1 MGNFR
6 LPAGVERLID
16 IVASLGAMALLFVP
30 GVILLL
36 AIKIDSKG
44 SPFYRQ
50 RRAGKQGRPFWM
62 LKFRTMVENAEH
74 LGLGLE
80 VAHQDSR
87 ITRVGQV
94 LRAWSIDEMPQL
106 YNVLKGEMCLVGP
119 RPARMDQIEKFS
131 PEERRRMLVKPGLT
145 GWAQINGRNLLSWKD
160 RIKLDLWYVE
170 HETFGLNLKILFKT
184 VWVAFVSKNGNY
196 GPEGVTRDYGA

>member
-1 MGNFR
+1 MVIFSPVIIITAIVIKLTSPGPVLVEKESLHMKRMGKGEKTFR
-6 LPAGVERLID
+6 LYKFRSMMV
-16 IVASLGAMALLFVP
+16 GAD
-30 GVILLL
+30 ILL
-36 AIKIDSKG
+36 KRD
-44 SPFYRQ
+44 P
-50 RRAGKQGRPFWM
+50 
-62 LKFRTMVENAEH
+62 KFRKAKKERHTRGNYKIVNDPRVTPI
-74 LGLGLE
+74 GK
-80 VAHQDSR
+80 
-87 ITRVGQV
+87 ITRKY
-94 LRAWSIDEMPQL
+94 SIDEMPQL

-131 PEERRRMLVKPGLT
+131 QEERRRMLVKPGLT